1 MTKRLTG
8 AEKKRRKEARRAKKE
23 KKQSL
28 ATWINEDAAQDSSA
42 TPNIHMLEDIANLKK
57 QIDRYAQLN
66 KQLANCYL
74 LSIDKVLNLRLEIED
89 LHRQLKDRDNQLK
102 ERYNQLIRAERDNTE
117 FVRENTK
124 LNFRRRILQA
134 ELDAERSMSLWAR
147 FVRWIKNYFARN
159 F

>member
-42 TPNIHMLEDIANLKK
+42 TPNIHMLKDIRNLKK
-57 QIDRYAQLN
+57 QVDGYAQLN
-66 KQLANCYL
+66 KQLAHCYL

-89 LHRQLKDRDNQLK
+89 LRRQLKDHDSQLT
-102 ERYNQLIRAERDNTE
+102 LVVRDNTE
-117 FVRENTK
+117 LDFK
-124 LNFRRRILQA
+124 RRILQA